1 MSLITLE
8 RDYIEIHLRE
18 KPTKQEREAEIEADV
33 EAAKGK
39 KLKKKTKGRNKP
51 GKRVQKKQEAVARV
65 KRPYLEQKIQEEES
79 ISRKKQKTRE
89 GVELPKSL
97 QRFVRKKASS

>member
-1 MSLITLE
+1 MIEERSLYYKTNNKRHKAL
-8 RDYIEIHLRE
+8 
-18 KPTKQEREAEIEADV
+18 T
-33 EAAKGK
+33 KGK
-39 KLKKKTKGRNKP
+39 TLKP